1 MHKAPK
7 RALLLAVAMLSMAA
21 VAATPAHA
29 SITPASDTI
38 SANSTNSFFSATA
51 AIVIRCPTSTF
62 TGTISADGLSAS
74 GVLEFSPTTSPRV
87 TCTTTILGS
96 PSSVTVRCSLR
107 VTLRSTASVAGSN
120 ATIDVLIDAANP
132 ANACSITLD
141 AHGCSITVA
150 TQTIRGLMLDQRAQT
165 LSASGVR
172 VAATGSGGICGRA
185 RTSTFTGTYRVT
197 TPIFTIS

>member
-1 MHKAPK
+1 MNNAPT
-7 RALLLAVAMLSMAA
+7 RALLLTVAMLTMAA
-21 VAATPAHA
+21 VAASPAHA
-29 SITPASDTI
+29 RITPVGVAE
-38 SANSTNSFFSATA
+38 SANSTDSSFAITA

-62 TGTISADGLSAS
+62 TGTIAADGLSSS

-87 TCTTTILGS
+87 TCTSTILGS

-107 VTLRSTASVAGSN
+107 ITLRSTSSTAGVSM
-120 ATIDVLIDAANP
+120 IEDLLIDAANP

-150 TQTIRGLMLDQRAQT
+150 TQTIRGLTFDQRAQT
-165 LSASGVR
+165 LAARGVR
-172 VAATGSGGICGRA
+172 VAATGSGGLCGGA

-197 TPIFTIS
+197 TPRFTIS